1 MAPTPAPM
9 APAPDMPVLASRYQ
23 RSVADYWN
31 AERSPVNLRLGDVDG
46 TYHHHYGIGDVDWS
60 VLDGPEQPRED
71 RVIRELHRLECA
83 QADLLISHLGA
94 LGPQDRI
101 MDAGSGRGG
110 TSFAANGRFG
120 CRVDGVSISES
131 QVAFASNQAKERG
144 VDDRVRFH
152 FKNML
157 DTGFETGA
165 FQAIWNNESTMYV
178 ELGLLFAEHARLLRR
193 GGRYVCITGCY
204 NDAYGLPSRAVSE
217 INAHYICDIH
227 PRSTYFRELAA
238 NRLVPIAVT
247 DLTAATIPYWELR
260 AKSVVATGIET
271 AFLDAYSGGSF
282 QYLLIAADRV

>member
-1 MAPTPAPM
+1 
-9 APAPDMPVLASRYQ
+9 VL
-23 RSVADYWN
+23 
-31 AERSPVNLRLGDVDG
+31 E
-46 TYHHHYGIGDVDWS
+46 
-60 VLDGPEQPRED
+60 GPEQTRED
-71 RVIRELHRLECA
+71 RIIRELHRLECA
-83 QADLLISHLGA
+83 QADLLVSHLGA
-94 LGPQDRI
+94 LSSQDRI

-110 TSFAANGRFG
+110 TSFTANGRFG

-144 VDDRVRFH
+144 VDDAVRFH

-157 DTGFETGA
+157 DTGFPTGA

-178 ELGLLFAEHARLLRR
+178 ELGQLFAEFARLLCR

-238 NRLVPIAVT
+238 NRLVPVAVV

-260 AKSVVATGIET
+260 TRSAVATGIET
-271 AFLDAYSGGSF
+271 AFLDAYKGGSF

>member
-1 MAPTPAPM
+1 MTATQ
-9 APAPDMPVLASRYQ
+9 DSPVLGSLYQ
-23 RSVADYWN
+23 HSVAEYWN
-31 AERSPVNLRLGDVDG
+31 AERNPVNLRLGEVDG
-46 TYHHHYGIGDVDWS
+46 IYHHHYGIGPVDWT
-60 VLDGPEQPRED
+60 VLDGPAETREQRT
-71 RVIRELHRLECA
+71 IAELHRLESA
-83 QADLLISHLGA
+83 QADLLMSHLGPVKPA
-94 LGPQDRI
+94 DRL

-110 TSFAANGRFG
+110 SSLVAHERFV

-131 QVAFASNQAKERG
+131 QVAFANDQAERRG
-144 VDDRVRFH
+144 VAGKVRFH

-193 GGRYVCITGCY
+193 GGRYVTITGCY

-227 PRSTYFRELAA
+227 PRSTYFREMAA
-238 NRLVPIAVT
+238 NRLVPVSVV
-247 DLTAATIPYWELR
+247 DLTSATIPYWELR
-260 AKSVVATGIET
+260 AKSTLATGVEQ
-271 AFLDAYSGGSF
+271 AFLDAYKGGSF